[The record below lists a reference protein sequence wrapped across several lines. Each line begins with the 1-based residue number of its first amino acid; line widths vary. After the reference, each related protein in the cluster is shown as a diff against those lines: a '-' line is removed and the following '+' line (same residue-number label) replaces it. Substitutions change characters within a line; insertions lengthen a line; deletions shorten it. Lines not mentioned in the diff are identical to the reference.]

1 MTATRSALA
10 LGALLACACSGGG
23 AVAPVTAPAATSSS
37 AAPVAPSPATTS
49 TPETQAPAS
58 PLAFRIEARPR
69 APYARASLGPIGYEV
84 AVHVR
89 NASSAPVDVGA
100 ARAVFQVTR
109 NGVPF
114 RCGFGTSAPPGVRE
128 PKTLAPG
135 SRFTFRREVDCA
147 MPLPGPWAV
156 RVAVAFAGAEPIP
169 VGEVAVHLDGAGPPE
184 HPTLRGL
191 HATALGNEQSRA
203 LGEAKWLDGGYT
215 LTVAFVN
222 GSAAPRTLEDARAA
236 FRVTKVGTP
245 LACMDEP
252 VKLTTPLTIPPGVVW
267 LERVPITCIMHTTG
281 SYDIVG
287 SLIADRSGAEVPL
300 GLVRL
305 QVSSDPQMFAPPRVY
320 P

>member
-1 MTATRSALA
+1 M
-10 LGALLACACSGGG
+10 LGARGAVVLAASLLGACSN
-23 AVAPVTAPAATSSS
+23 APAPAHPPAS
-37 AAPVAPSPATTS
+37 PAPSAEASSPPTS
-49 TPETQAPAS
+49 TPESRAPSS

-69 APYARASLGPIGYEV
+69 VPYARASLGPVGYEV
-84 AVHVR
+84 TIHVR
-89 NASSAPVDVGA
+89 NASAAPVDVGSL
-100 ARAVFQVTR
+100 RAVFRATR
-109 NGVPF
+109 NGVAF

-135 SRFTFRREVDCA
+135 SRFAFRREVDCA
-147 MPLPGPWAV
+147 MPLPGAWAV
-156 RVAVAFAGAEPIP
+156 GVSVAIAGAEPTP

-191 HATALGNEQSRA
+191 HAAALGNEQSRA
-203 LGEAKWLDGGYT
+203 LGETKWLEGGYN
-215 LTVAFVN
+215 LTVALVN
-222 GSAAPRTLEDARAA
+222 GSAAPLTLEDARAA
-236 FRVTKVGTP
+236 FKVTKVGTP

-287 SLIADRSGAEVPL
+287 SLVADRSTAELPL